1 MASQSIPGL
10 WRRLENLAFLA
21 AFLWLCE
28 QWFGGF
34 GEYLWAS
41 VRNHGLLSEVRESLT
56 RQRYDTLALIFINL
70 CVSVFTLWEIAR
82 VVLESWRHAPIHAA
96 GVGRWHSA
104 FTALSRSFKHTFMSA
119 AFGALLP
126 RLIVLDLFWLLQPH
140 FQQLAL
146 IHVLPT
152 WYGWL
157 YGLLAWDL
165 ATWVYHYSAHR
176 VRLLWCLHSPHH
188 APADLTIT
196 TAWVHFF
203 AETYYTTTVQ
213 LLTLSILGVP
223 PVMLTV
229 FLAFE
234 VTWGTL
240 IHSGER
246 VFRTGRL
253 GFLRF
258 LIVTPSMHRVHH
270 ARNPLYMDTNFCT
283 LLPAVDWVLGTLQ
296 PLRDEVPPEYGITR
310 DPDLTDFIDTYFGEF
325 RALWRDLRRA
335 PALRLKLQYLLK
347 PPGWSPEGSQH
358 TAATQRCEFLSTHP
372 HLTVRWQP
380 IKPH

>member
-1 MASQSIPGL
+1 MRTNPVSWL
-10 WRRLENLAFLA
+10 WRRLENLAFLL
-21 AFLWLCE
+21 AFVWLCE

-34 GEYLWAS
+34 GEYLWSS
-41 VRNHGLLSEVRESLT
+41 VRNQGLLSEVRESLS

-70 CVSVFTLWEIAR
+70 CVSIFTLWEITRTA
-82 VVLESWRHAPIHAA
+82 VESWRRAPICSA
-96 GVGRWHSA
+96 GAGRWPLA
-104 FTALSRSFKHTFMSA
+104 FTALARSFKHTFMSA
-119 AFGALLP
+119 AFGAILP

-140 FQQLAL
+140 LQQLAL
-146 IHVLPT
+146 IHVSLS

-157 YGLLAWDL
+157 YALLVWDL
-165 ATWVYHYSAHR
+165 ATWVYHYSTHR

-188 APADLTIT
+188 APVDMTIT

-223 PVMLTV
+223 AVMLAV
-229 FLAFE
+229 LLAFE

-240 IHSGER
+240 IHTGER
-246 VFRTGRL
+246 VLRTGRL
-253 GFLRF
+253 GILRF

-283 LLPAVDWVLGTLQ
+283 LLPFIDWALGTLQ

-310 DPDLTDFIDTYFGEF
+310 NPDMTSFIDTYFGEF
-325 RALWRDLRRA
+325 PALWKDLRST
-335 PALRLKLQYLLK
+335 PTLRLKLHYLLK
-347 PPGWSPEGSQH
+347 PPGWTPEGSQH
-358 TAATQRCEFLSTHP
+358 TAAAQRRAFLRTHP
-372 HLTVRWQP
+372 HLAVRWQP